1 MAAKAPCHRWRPGVG
16 SVRVWEKDPS
26 RIRTLLLLDMCCLR
40 VTRRPQPHIYRPGH
54 LFCPKQPVCAI
65 HTYYYCVGLGIPR
78 VVPRFPAGIRNTRQ
92 PYFYYLPSTRGSRLL
107 LLVLGFDHWAT

>member
-16 SVRVWEKDPS
+16 SVRVWEIDPS

-65 HTYYYCVGLGIPR
+65 HTYNYCVGLGIPR
-78 VVPRFPAGIRNTRQ
+78 VVPRFPAKIQKTQQTKNNNHPKTKRTQ
-92 PYFYYLPSTRGSRLL
+92 QKKKKKDK
-107 LLVLGFDHWAT
+107 DHWA